1 MALLAPFSAPGRFW
15 RGNIHTHSNL
25 SDGKLAPAEVV
36 QAYKDAG
43 YDFMQLS
50 EHFIGNFDWPIADT
64 RSFRSN
70 DFTTLIGA
78 ELHAPVTA
86 VGELWHIVAAG
97 LPLDFP
103 KNLDGETGVRVAARA
118 REAGAFIGIAHPA
131 WSQLTMEDG
140 RSIASAH
147 AVEIYNH
154 GCAVENDRG
163 DGWYLLDQ
171 MMTEGHRLTAFAT
184 DDAHFKTNDGCGG
197 WMMVKAE
204 DNEPAALVEAMKA
217 GNFYSSQGPA
227 IHEFAVED
235 GEVRVKCS
243 PVVTILLLGR
253 GTRNESR
260 CGRQISRA
268 SLSIEKFRGDW
279 MRLVVI
285 DEAGKSAWSNPVW
298 LP

>member
-1 MALLAPFSAPGRFW
+1 MGTSAFTAPGRFW
-15 RGNIHTHSNL
+15 RGNIHTHSTH
-25 SDGKLAPAEVV
+25 SDGALEAKEVCSHYR
-36 QAYKDAG
+36 AKG
-43 YDFMQLS
+43 YDFLCLS
-50 EHFIGNFDWPIADT
+50 DHFLADYGFPITDT
-64 RSFRSN
+64 RPFRTN
-70 DFTTLIGA
+70 RFTTVLGA
-78 ELHAPVTA
+78 ELHAPANSHGEIWHVLA
-86 VGELWHIVAAG
+86 VGLPEDFAA
-97 LPLDFP
+97 PEAD
-103 KNLDGETGVRVAARA
+103 ETGVALAARA
-118 REAGAFIGIAHPA
+118 RAAGAFVGIAHPA
-131 WSQLTMEDG
+131 WSGLTIEDG
-140 RSIASAH
+140 RAMADAAH

-154 GCAVENDRG
+154 DSAVACARP
-163 DGWYLLDQ
+163 DGTYLLDQ
-171 MMTEGHRLTAFAT
+171 LLNEGHRLTAYAA

-243 PVVTILLLGR
+243 PVVTIVLLGR